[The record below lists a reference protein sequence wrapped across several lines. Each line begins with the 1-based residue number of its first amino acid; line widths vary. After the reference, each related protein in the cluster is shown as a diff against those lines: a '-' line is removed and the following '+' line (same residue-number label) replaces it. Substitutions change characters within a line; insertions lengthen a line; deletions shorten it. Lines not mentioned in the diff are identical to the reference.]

1 MDAFKPGD
9 VVAFTTH
16 PFFQDESEIVFSGD
30 PLQQSPLMVIADKK
44 ALKADGANKSSDK
57 TDSKVVFL
65 CYWFS
70 QKSQKFEFTWLQQDV
85 LKLIEPYDEK
95 SVENLGPGDKVI
107 FRTSNLEIK
116 KKKSSFQFKVDAN
129 GNDLMHLTSLM
140 TFVSP
145 MLVFVEKIYTDGKAG
160 KKERQS
166 KLGEVTDLPARF
178 FKVKWFNFS
187 ADKFSEAVLP
197 ISSLKRVPDEPV
209 EKIKEIR
216 IAIKNNA
223 YLKTQL
229 DGIWTFLKPITINY
243 LNGDY
248 LLRAENVLSGRVVNG
263 LQLESLKEFQ
273 RCLKIA
279 IERAPL
285 YDLSKSAT
293 PTLYQLDLIKKAA
306 GSKSIIRIKYSNR
319 QNVSSVRCIKEFRVY
334 EFGEADKKEAY
345 ISGFCLSKNDIRYFK
360 VSEIEWVEILDI

>member
-1 MDAFKPGD
+1 
-9 VVAFTTH
+9 
-16 PFFQDESEIVFSGD
+16 
-30 PLQQSPLMVIADKK
+30 
-44 ALKADGANKSSDK
+44 
-57 TDSKVVFL
+57 
-65 CYWFS
+65 
-70 QKSQKFEFTWLQQDV
+70 
-85 LKLIEPYDEK
+85 
-95 SVENLGPGDKVI
+95 
-107 FRTSNLEIK
+107 
-116 KKKSSFQFKVDAN
+116 
-129 GNDLMHLTSLM
+129 LMHLTSLM
-140 TFVSP
+140 TLVSP

-229 DGIWTFLKPITINY
+229 DGIWTFLKPIPINY

-319 QNVSSVRCIKEFRVY
+319 QSLR
-334 EFGEADKKEAY
+334 
-345 ISGFCLSKNDIRYFK
+345 IR
-360 VSEIEWVEILDI
+360 